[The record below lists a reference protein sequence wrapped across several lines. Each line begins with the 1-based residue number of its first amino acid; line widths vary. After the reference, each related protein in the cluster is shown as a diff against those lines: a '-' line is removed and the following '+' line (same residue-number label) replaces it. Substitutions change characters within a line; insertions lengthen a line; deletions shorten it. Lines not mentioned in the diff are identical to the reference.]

1 MALTRI
7 GPTVQSIGGA
17 GWDAHKTGNIVTLIL
32 NAPTE
37 AVTLPTGYRPRT
49 NINMGVVGTGTTSG
63 RAIINAN
70 SGAVTAF
77 IDGNA
82 YGTVTYIT

>member
-1 MALTRI
+1 MALTKI

-37 AVTLPTGYRPRT
+37 AITLPAGYRPRT
-49 NINMGVVGTGTTSG
+49 NINMSISGVGSESG

-70 SGAVTAF
+70 NGVVTAF
-77 IDGNA
+77 IDGNV

>member
-1 MALTRI
+1 MALRKI
-7 GPTVQSIGGA
+7 GPAVQSIGGA

-32 NAPTE
+32 NAPAETI
-37 AVTLPTGYRPRT
+37 TLPTGYRPRT
-49 NINMGVVGTGTTSG
+49 NINMSVVGTGTTSG

-77 IDGNA
+77 IDGNV

>member
-1 MALTRI
+1 MALRKI
-7 GPTVQSIGGA
+7 GPAVQSIGGA

-37 AVTLPTGYRPRT
+37 TITLPTGYRPRT
-49 NINMGVVGTGTTSG
+49 NINMSVVGTGTTSG
-63 RAIINAN
+63 RAIINSN
-70 SGAVTAF
+70 NGVVTAF
-77 IDGNA
+77 IDGNV

>member
-1 MALTRI
+1 MALKKI
-7 GPTVQSIGGA
+7 GPVVQSVGGA

-49 NINMGVVGTGTTSG
+49 NINMSVVGTGTTSG

-77 IDGNA
+77 IDGNV
-82 YGTVTYIT
+82 YGTVTYLT